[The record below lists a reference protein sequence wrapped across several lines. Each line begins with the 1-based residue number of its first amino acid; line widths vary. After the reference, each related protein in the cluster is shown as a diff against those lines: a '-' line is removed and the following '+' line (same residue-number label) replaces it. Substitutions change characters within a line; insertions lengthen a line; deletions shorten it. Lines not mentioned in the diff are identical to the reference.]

1 LGRSADSLARP
12 AVLLFRG
19 RGIISMLIRWQS
31 RSPYSHAALLMP
43 DGRIV
48 ESWQGSG
55 VRIKSV
61 KDWTDIEIY
70 DVVAM
75 DDFAWSLA
83 LDFAADLVGSG
94 YDYKAVMRF
103 VSRRPASDNERWF
116 CSELVFAALQSAG
129 ISLLSRISAAAVS
142 PGMLAL
148 SPLLVRREVQP

>member
-19 RGIISMLIRWQS
+19 RGIISTLIRWQS

-48 ESWQGSG
+48 ESWQGDG
-55 VRIKSV
+55 VRV
-61 KDWTDIEIY
+61 KTITDWTDIEVYYVQGMTDIQ
-70 DVVAM
+70 
-75 DDFAWSLA
+75 WEIA
-83 LDFAADLVGSG
+83 LDFAMELVGSG

-103 VSRRPASDNERWF
+103 ISRRPAADNERWF
-116 CSELVFAALQSAG
+116 CSELVFAALEAAG
-129 ISLLSRISAAAVS
+129 VPLLARISAAAVS

-148 SPLLVRREVQP
+148 SPLLYRREVAS

>member
-1 LGRSADSLARP
+1 
-12 AVLLFRG
+12 
-19 RGIISMLIRWQS
+19 
-31 RSPYSHAALLMP
+31 MP

-70 DVVAM
+70 DVVGM

-148 SPLLVRREVQP
+148 SPLLVRREVAS